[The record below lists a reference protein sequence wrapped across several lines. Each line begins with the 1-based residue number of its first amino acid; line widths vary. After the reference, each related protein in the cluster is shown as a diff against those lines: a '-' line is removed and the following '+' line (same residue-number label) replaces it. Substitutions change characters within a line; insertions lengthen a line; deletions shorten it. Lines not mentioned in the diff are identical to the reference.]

1 MMNDW
6 LDRTRRLLGEEA
18 LTALAGARVAV
29 LGLGGVGS
37 AAAEGV
43 CRGGVGALLLADCDT
58 VDPTNRNRQLIALR
72 STEGRPK
79 TSVAAARLADIAPE
93 ARLTQ
98 LQERLIPE
106 NLPLVFDWQP
116 DLVLDAID
124 TVTTKLALA
133 ASCRERG
140 IPLLTCLG
148 TGNRLDPSQLR
159 LGTIEDTAGCG
170 CPLAR
175 VLRRELKR
183 RGLSGQPVLYS
194 LEPPLEPA
202 EPHAG
207 ENGRHPPAS
216 SAFVP
221 PAAGFLM
228 ASWAVRTLLHR

>member
-79 TSVAAARLADIAPE
+79 TAVAADRLADIAPE

-140 IPLLTCLG
+140 DSAAHLSGHRQPAGPVPAAARHHRGHRRLRLPAGPGATPGVKAPGPVRPAGALLAGAAAG
-148 TGNRLDPSQLR
+148 TGGAP
-159 LGTIEDTAGCG
+159 
-170 CPLAR
+170 
-175 VLRRELKR
+175 R
-183 RGLSGQPVLYS
+183 RGKTAAIRRPAAPLY
-194 LEPPLEPA
+194 
-202 EPHAG
+202 
-207 ENGRHPPAS
+207 RRPPAS
-216 SAFVP
+216 
-221 PAAGFLM
+221 
-228 ASWAVRTLLHR
+228 